1 MIKPRIEI
9 PTNPTELIGLA
20 KDMQSQHDE
29 LGEDSPLDLLDW
41 KTATPQIKEAGEANN
56 KIADLTRE
64 TNQLVQRRDLLV
76 AELSEFVR
84 QGRDILTGVH
94 RRQMRKLKDFGFDV
108 ADTPRSKKTVETK
121 KAA

>member
-9 PTNPTELIGLA
+9 PANPTGLVGLV
-20 KDMQSQHDE
+20 KDMEDKHDE

-41 KTATPQIKEAGEANN
+41 KPASPQIKEADAADK